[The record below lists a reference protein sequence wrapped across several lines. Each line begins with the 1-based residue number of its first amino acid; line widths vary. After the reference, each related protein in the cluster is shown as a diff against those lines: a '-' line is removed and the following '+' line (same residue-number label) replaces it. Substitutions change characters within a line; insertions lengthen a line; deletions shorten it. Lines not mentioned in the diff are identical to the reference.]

1 MSKQALS
8 LQNDWEQIKEEF
20 QEHFREKNLEIEE
33 EKLKY
38 ERSGEHL
45 TIIKDGRVSAG
56 MPLHSNELQNAKEID
71 FTDSG
76 VKVISEKS
84 TYEFRR

>member
-1 MSKQALS
+1 LN
-8 LQNDWEQIKEEF
+8 LQNDWRQIKEKF
-20 QEHFREKNLEIEE
+20 QDRFKEKNLEIEE

-45 TIIKDGRVSAG
+45 TIEKDGRVSAA
-56 MPLHSNELQNAKEID
+56 MPLHSNELQNAKEIV

-76 VKVISEKS
+76 VEIISEKS
-84 TYEFRR
+84 TYVFRR